1 LSIANK
7 EDVLD
12 NSLACSLALLVEY
25 VFILDLDMKVLVL
38 EILTN
43 NLDLL
48 LVSEF
53 PSCVCLLAKVVILL
67 CCEH

>member
-1 LSIANK
+1 
-7 EDVLD
+7 
-12 NSLACSLALLVEY
+12 LLVKQ

-38 EILTN
+38 KIFAD

-53 PSCVCLLAKVVILL
+53 PSYICLSIEVVIFF
-67 CCEH
+67 CYEH